1 MGLYWA
7 RRKYGTKI
15 DVKSS
20 IRNLAASIL
29 AATTTFLVINF
40 TAYADWIEFIIGT
53 LTFAATYLFTAPA
66 MSAINKNDINNLKT
80 MFSEL
85 GALSELINIPLNF
98 MENFKP
104 NIKSSNTKML

>member
-7 RRKYGTKI
+7 RKKYGTKI